1 MTETNQT
8 QKPSPMGVIIGAV
21 LTVIFAAVGIYWRM
35 EIGGTKLL
43 FNDSSVAR
51 LYRYYWLMLLLG
63 LLSAAVTVILY
74 ARLRREKAKYDAE
87 HTTPTE
93 STPTES
99 AATESAAAGTSVPE
113 PIATDHPELTQPK
126 APEQPKD
133 DNSPRCPACRNV
145 IEPGTKFCT
154 HCGHKLS

>member
-21 LTVIFAAVGIYWRM
+21 LTVLFAAVGIYWRM

-87 HTTPTE
+87 HTVPPVPAETDTPAE
-93 STPTES
+93 P
-99 AATESAAAGTSVPE
+99 VP
-113 PIATDHPELTQPK
+113 TDHPELTQPEK
-126 APEQPKD
+126 PEPAKD
-133 DNSPRCPACRNV
+133 DNAPRCPACKNV
-145 IEPGTKFCT
+145 IEPGIKFCT

>member
-21 LTVIFAAVGIYWRM
+21 LTVIFAAVGIYWRI

-87 HTTPTE
+87 HTAPPVPVETP
-93 STPTES
+93 
-99 AATESAAAGTSVPE
+99 VPE
-113 PIATDHPELTQPK
+113 PVPTDHPELTQPDK
-126 APEQPKD
+126 PESAKD
-133 DNSPRCPACRNV
+133 DNAPRCPACKNV
-145 IEPGTKFCT
+145 IEPGIKFCT